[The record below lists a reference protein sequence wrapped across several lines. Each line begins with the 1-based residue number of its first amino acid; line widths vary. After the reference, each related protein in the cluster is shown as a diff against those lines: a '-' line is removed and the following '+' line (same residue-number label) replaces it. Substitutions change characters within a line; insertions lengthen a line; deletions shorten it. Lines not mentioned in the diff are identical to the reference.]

1 MKITMGVEAIEGQLE
16 DAEEAGDSTKL
27 LELITTCAK
36 HGGDDEWTE
45 VAEASLDAL
54 YRLAK
59 GGTII
64 TSGLGVIFSSL
75 KAWKAED
82 AIVEVG
88 LGCVVSLTKT
98 AQEEEVNL
106 DMGLIM
112 SILQA
117 FPDESTIQEQAC
129 LAIEGLASASDKLK
143 GELLAID
150 GIKDELA
157 AAKER
162 ITNER
167 NKAYPGRAAK
177 ALGIELEPV
186 DL

>member
-1 MKITMGVEAIEGQLE
+1 MVIEEIEEQIE
-16 DAEEAGDSTKL
+16 DAEEAGDTAKL
-27 LELITTCAK
+27 LELISICAK
-36 HGGDDEWTE
+36 HGGDEEWIE
-45 VAEASLDAL
+45 VAESSLDAL

-59 GGTII
+59 GGTSI
-64 TSGLGVIFSSL
+64 TSGLGVVFSSL
-75 KAWKAED
+75 KAWQAED

-88 LGCVVSLTKT
+88 LGCVVSLAKT
-98 AQEEEVNL
+98 AQEEEEGSL
-106 DMGLIM
+106 DVGLIM
-112 SILQA
+112 SIIQA

-129 LAIEGLASASDKLK
+129 LAIEGLASTSDKLK
-143 GELLAID
+143 GEILAID

-177 ALGIELEPV
+177 ALGIEL
-186 DL
+186 

>member
-1 MKITMGVEAIEGQLE
+1 MGIEEME
-16 DAEEAGDSTKL
+16 DQIENAEEAGDTAKL
-27 LELITTCAK
+27 LELITSCAE
-36 HGGDDEWTE
+36 HGGDEEWTE
-45 VAEASLDAL
+45 VAESSLDAL

-59 GGTII
+59 GGTTI
-64 TSGLGVIFSSL
+64 TSALGVIFSSL

-88 LGCVVSLTKT
+88 LGCVVSLAKT
-98 AQEEEVNL
+98 AAAQEEESSLL
-106 DMGLIM
+106 DVELIM

-129 LAIEGLASASDKLK
+129 LAIEGLALASDKLK
-143 GELLAID
+143 GAILAID
-150 GIKDELA
+150 SIKDELA

-177 ALGIELEPV
+177 ALGIEL
-186 DL
+186 

>member
-1 MKITMGVEAIEGQLE
+1 MGIEEIEEQIEG
-16 DAEEAGDSTKL
+16 AEEAGDTATL

-36 HGGDDEWTE
+36 HGGDEDWTE
-45 VAEASLDAL
+45 VAESSLDAL

-88 LGCVVSLTKT
+88 LGCVVSLAKT
-98 AQEEEVNL
+98 AQEEESSTSL
-106 DMGLIM
+106 DVGLIM

-117 FPDESTIQEQAC
+117 FPEESTIQEQAC
-129 LAIEGLASASDKLK
+129 LAIEGLALASDKLK
-143 GELLAID
+143 GEILAID
-150 GIKDELA
+150 DIQDELA

-177 ALGIELEPV
+177 ALGIEL
-186 DL
+186 